1 MEERIAKSAAST
13 SRIAKLFERL
23 DELKEEEAQI
33 LKLLGDSTEQSQ
45 SNQVLNI
52 FDSETEIDEKEIL
65 ISPKY
70 CALSVPESPVNYT
83 NSELKDAYEIAAHHH
98 ITDDYS
104 SLDFSTRIDEWLG
117 CEKFSDWRQHRNYF
131 INRNLHDQ
139 ISFEL
144 TCFDIVP
151 LLEGSFRIPKCLWDE
166 LFEYQREGVDWM
178 LKLWNEDKGGVLG
191 DEMGLGKTVQ
201 VVAFLA
207 ALQIS
212 GKLDEPSLIV
222 APSTL
227 LKQWIREL
235 NTWWPPLRSILLHSS
250 SSPFHETKSLKSF
263 LTGLYPK
270 THVFITSYGTCSS
283 TSLQKILLN
292 LRWNSVV
299 LDEGHKIRNPDA
311 QITLV
316 CKQFQ
321 SLKRFVLSGTP
332 IQNNLTELWSLF
344 DFVQPGLLGSLPL
357 FKAELALPINIG
369 GYTNASMFQ
378 VQTSYKCA
386 CNLRDLIKPFLLRRL
401 KRSVLI
407 NNGKLPD
414 KKEEIVF
421 CRITP
426 YQRNLYE
433 TFISSDEVDAIIE
446 RRRNLLAGIDILRK
460 ICNHPDLL
468 EHVNYATEGDFYDS
482 EEEDS
487 NKALSIPNN
496 LMRSFNSV
504 KKPSDPIERSGKL
517 KVLDKIL
524 ELWYREGHRALIF
537 CQTRQM
543 LDLIE
548 EYLRFNK
555 LEEYKYL
562 RMDGTTPIKQRLQ
575 MVDRFNSKNSPFF
588 LFLLTTRV
596 GGLGINLTG
605 ADRVIIYDPDWNP
618 STDLQARERVYR
630 LGQIRSVSILRLIT
644 AGTIE
649 EKIYHRQIFKQFLTQ
664 RILEDPKQTRFF
676 RAADLHDLFELN
688 VPEDDGNDGAD
699 KEDSTETADMFAG
712 LEEEIGRK
720 MRGNKRKETGVEDSN
735 ETEGKKRRNFESS
748 DPVLSDLLDMVGVH
762 STLSTTEITETIR
775 PEYALIQKEAE
786 KIAKGALEA
795 LEKSRM
801 KSAAGLI
808 QKQSTATAD
817 HFNQFKP
824 TWTGKFGLNSRFG
837 SSNSF
842 NEANID
848 SDASAPTITAQ
859 DILEAISKRKFQSS
873 QETDAN
879 IKLALDLVD
888 YFNRVGGRVASDR
901 LAHSFKTQVQ
911 GSESAVIFR
920 TILKKVAS
928 FDRTK
933 RTWHLNSNFKGK

>member
-1 MEERIAKSAAST
+1 M
-13 SRIAKLFERL
+13 
-23 DELKEEEAQI
+23 DELKEEEGQI
-33 LKLLGDSTEQSQ
+33 LELLKEANEPIKQELSILDIEIEQ
-45 SNQVLNI
+45 
-52 FDSETEIDEKEIL
+52 DDEKEL
-65 ISPKY
+65 LRSSSKDTLY
-70 CALSVPESPVNYT
+70 EKESPTTYT
-83 NSELKDAYEIAAHHH
+83 TSELKEAYEIAAHHH
-98 ITDDYS
+98 ITDDFRN
-104 SLDFSTRIDEWLG
+104 LDFSTRIDEWLS
-117 CEKFSDWRQHRNYF
+117 CEKFAEWIQHRNYF
-131 INRNLHDQ
+131 INRNLSDQ

-144 TCFDIVP
+144 SCFDVVT
-151 LLEGSFRIPKCLWDE
+151 LLDGNFRIPKCLWNE
-166 LFEYQREGVDWM
+166 LFEYQKEGVEWM
-178 LKLWNEDKGGVLG
+178 LKLWDEGNGGVLG

-201 VVAFLA
+201 IVAFLS

-227 LKQWIREL
+227 LSQWIREL
-235 NTWWPPLRSILLHSS
+235 NTWWPPLRTVLLHSS
-250 SSPFHETKSLKSF
+250 STNFNETRSVKNFVSGF
-263 LTGLYPK
+263 YPK

-283 TSLQKILLN
+283 LNLQKVLLG
-292 LRWNSVV
+292 LKWNCVV

-344 DFVQPGLLGSLPL
+344 DFVNPGLLGSLPL

-369 GYTNASMFQ
+369 GYSNASLFQ

-386 CNLRDLIKPFLLRRL
+386 CTLRDLIKPFLLRRL
-401 KRSVLI
+401 KLLVLM
-407 NNGKLPD
+407 NNGNLPD

-426 YQRNLYE
+426 YQRTLYE
-433 TFISSDEVDAIIE
+433 TFISSDDVDAIIE

-468 EHVNYATEGDFYDS
+468 DHVNYKYDDDFDDFD
-482 EEEDS
+482 EEEDGNYS
-487 NKALSIPNN
+487 NNFQYEVPNN
-496 LMRSFNSV
+496 LMKTFNLT
-504 KKPSDPIERSGKL
+504 KKPTDPIERSGKL

-524 ELWYREGHRALIF
+524 ELWYKNGHRALIF

-548 EYLRFNK
+548 EYIRSRK
-555 LEEYKYL
+555 VSEEDHYKYL

-575 MVDRFNSKNSPFF
+575 MVDRFNSQNSPFF

-630 LGQIRSVSILRLIT
+630 LGQTRSVSILRLIT

-664 RILEDPKQTRFF
+664 RILEDPKQTRLF
-676 RAADLHDLFELN
+676 RATDLHDLFELN
-688 VPEDDGNDGAD
+688 APEDDDI
-699 KEDSTETADMFAG
+699 EESESTETADMFSG
-712 LEEEIGRK
+712 LEEEIGKK
-720 MRGNKRKETGVEDSN
+720 MRGDNKRKIYQFDESAEKKSKDSD
-735 ETEGKKRRNFESS
+735 SS

-762 STLSTTEITETIR
+762 STLPTTGITETIR

-786 KIAKGALEA
+786 KIAQSALVA
-795 LEKSRM
+795 LEKSR
-801 KSAAGLI
+801 KESSELKKNPVTSEI
-808 QKQSTATAD
+808 D

-824 TWTGKFGLNSRFG
+824 TWTGKFGVNSRFG
-837 SSNSF
+837 SNNADKSES
-842 NEANID
+842 D
-848 SDASAPTITAQ
+848 SILASSVTAQ
-859 DILEAISKRKFQSS
+859 DILKAINQRKSHPI
-873 QETDAN
+873 QENDSN
-879 IKLALDLVD
+879 IKLALNLVD
-888 YFNRVGGRVASDR
+888 YFNRLGGKVASDR
-901 LAHSFKTQVQ
+901 LAQAFRAQVQ

-920 TILKKVAS
+920 TILKKVAI
-928 FDRTK
+928 FDKKSRI
-933 RTWHLNSNFKGK
+933 WHLNSNFINK